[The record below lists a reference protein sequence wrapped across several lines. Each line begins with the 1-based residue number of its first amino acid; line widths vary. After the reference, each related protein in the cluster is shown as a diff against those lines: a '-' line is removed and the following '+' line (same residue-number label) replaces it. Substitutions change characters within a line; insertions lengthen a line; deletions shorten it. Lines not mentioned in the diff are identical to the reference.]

1 MKIVYSKH
9 AKDRLQM
16 RGIPRALPANIV
28 EEAEERYFDTAT
40 GHVVAVKRTVLY
52 GKMRDVMVAYREER
66 GTIRIL
72 TIHPLQEGQKDNR
85 LKIGRW
91 RKIQ

>member
-9 AKDRLQM
+9 AKNRLQM
-16 RGIPRALPANIV
+16 RRIPQELPADIV

-40 GHVVAVKRTVLY
+40 GHFVAVKRTALY
-52 GKMRDVMVAYREER
+52 GKMRDVMVAYREEK
-66 GTIRIL
+66 GIIRIL

-91 RKIQ
+91 REIQ